1 MIDTDRLVLRRW
13 RDADLPAF
21 RAQDAD
27 PRVRRFMGPL
37 LTPEQSDAVRE
48 RHRGYERSHG
58 LGFFT
63 VERRTDGAV
72 IGFCGLKPGA
82 PGTPIEG
89 EVEIGWLFGAD
100 YWGQGY
106 AVEAA
111 RAALGWG
118 WATLAV
124 PSIAAITTAANTASR
139 RVMDRLGMVHV
150 PADDFIHPLLAGDA
164 ALSAHVTYRV
174 SRPA

>member
-1 MIDTDRLVLRRW
+1 MIRTDRLILRRW
-13 RDADLPAF
+13 RDGDLPAF

-37 LTPEQSDAVRE
+37 LSAEQSDAVRE

-58 LGFFT
+58 LGFLA
-63 VERRTDGAV
+63 VERQADGAV

-111 RAALGWG
+111 RAVLGWG
-118 WATLAV
+118 WATLDV
-124 PSIAAITTAANTASR
+124 PTIAAITTAANTASR
-139 RVMDRLGMVHV
+139 RVMDRIGMLHV
-150 PADDFIHPLLAGDA
+150 PADDFVHPLLAGDP

-174 SRPA
+174 GRSA